1 MVQGDKVHL
10 RIGCG
15 WPVNFLHLAV
25 LAVRHFWRD
34 LFTFGFRWLAGC
46 GYISANTVLEKFLK
60 MFDRLFFWPVTLFH
74 QIDSAVGFRCWR
86 DHKNN
91 GDGLLV

>member
-60 MFDRLFFWPVTLFH
+60 MFAHLLFWPVTLLY
-74 QIDSAVGFRCWR
+74 QIDSVVRFQMLARS
-86 DHKNN
+86 
-91 GDGLLV
+91 